1 MKERIVNKMIDFY
14 RGNRSDVRHFLK
26 VYAYAQ
32 TIGRLEGLDEKT
44 QDTLE
49 IAAIV
54 HDIACPLC
62 REKYGNT
69 NGNHQ
74 EAESEDLLRTFLSEF
89 TLPEEMEE
97 RIIYLVTH
105 HHTYTNV
112 EGMDYQI
119 LLEADYLVNADESQY
134 SHEAYVSSGNAC
146 LRQRAALICWNPFI
160 HYKKYCFRS
169 YFVSEACRKIHD
181 RRRKDADYRSENPE
195 FQVHQR
201 HAYPG
206 Y

>member
-49 IAAIV
+49 IA
-54 HDIACPLC
+54 
-62 REKYGNT
+62 T

-134 SHEAYVSSGNAC
+134 SHEAICKFRERVFKTESGTHM
-146 LRQRAALICWNPFI
+146 LESIYSL
-160 HYKKYCFRS
+160 
-169 YFVSEACRKIHD
+169 
-181 RRRKDADYRSENPE
+181 
-195 FQVHQR
+195 
-201 HAYPG
+201 
-206 Y
+206 